1 MNNLTSI
8 DDIVAGVAK
17 IRNLRK
23 GFVTNFFL
31 DYSKHQ
37 IWIDH
42 NALYSECIG
51 DTFFLIKRNDD
62 FWNVFYASTSQDE
75 LINAAVDLER
85 SYPAVIKIVDVV
97 GRKKDCELMQQSLD
111 SIFSHEYC
119 RLVRMSKS
127 TSMTDCRPSD
137 KICRATEEQAK
148 EVHSLLNTYFDKR
161 TEQIPYVEELQAI
174 AENNQ
179 ILLYIDNGR
188 IAGFVVYEMSKMS
201 LYLRYWFVH
210 PNFRERGIGSEL
222 LKQFFYD
229 GRDTKRQQLWVICS
243 NENAIKRYVHYG
255 FNEENLF
262 DFVITNKNIKYE
274 RENS

>member
-1 MNNLTSI
+1 
-8 DDIVAGVAK
+8 
-17 IRNLRK
+17 
-23 GFVTNFFL
+23 
-31 DYSKHQ
+31 
-37 IWIDH
+37 
-42 NALYSECIG
+42 
-51 DTFFLIKRNDD
+51 
-62 FWNVFYASTSQDE
+62 
-75 LINAAVDLER
+75 
-85 SYPAVIKIVDVV
+85 
-97 GRKKDCELMQQSLD
+97 
-111 SIFSHEYC
+111 
-119 RLVRMSKS
+119 MSKS